1 MYTETFQIP
10 PAVNQIWKRCYTLFF
25 PCNAPKQKRTNKTHY
40 KITSLYLYTFS
51 HDVNSVMLV
60 SKYHYDSP
68 AWPSRMLLKRGTGSG
83 ERGAGNG
90 ERGTEV
96 WERVVSGNLHKNP
109 KWRSKKR
116 ERERRRQRK
125 EFVPWL
131 KSGGDEIANQTHIL
145 RLRFEQ
151 VVCFFDI
158 QPVSFTI
165 W

>member
-1 MYTETFQIP
+1 MFILKELHTCDVFSATGMAQLMY
-10 PAVNQIWKRCYTLFF
+10 
-25 PCNAPKQKRTNKTHY
+25 
-40 KITSLYLYTFS
+40 
-51 HDVNSVMLV
+51 
-60 SKYHYDSP
+60 
-68 AWPSRMLLKRGTGSG
+68 RMLLKGGTGSG
-83 ERGAGNG
+83 ERGAGSGERGAGSG

-145 RLRFEQ
+145 RLRFEHFTFTFRYST
-151 VVCFFDI
+151 CFI
-158 QPVSFTI
+158 YNMIKS
-165 W
+165 

>member
-1 MYTETFQIP
+1 
-10 PAVNQIWKRCYTLFF
+10 
-25 PCNAPKQKRTNKTHY
+25 
-40 KITSLYLYTFS
+40 
-51 HDVNSVMLV
+51 
-60 SKYHYDSP
+60 
-68 AWPSRMLLKRGTGSG
+68 MLLANNQNGNLKERDVTKTGSG

-90 ERGTEV
+90 SQGTSCQ
-96 WERVVSGNLHKNP
+96 RKP
-109 KWRSKKR
+109 PQKWRRSKKR

-165 W
+165 

>member
-1 MYTETFQIP
+1 MTCP
-10 PAVNQIWKRCYTLFF
+10 NGGV
-25 PCNAPKQKRTNKTHY
+25 
-40 KITSLYLYTFS
+40 
-51 HDVNSVMLV
+51 
-60 SKYHYDSP
+60 KYIVRSP
-68 AWPSRMLLKRGTGSG
+68 IKDRVWRVTGGMLLKRGAGSG
-83 ERGAGNG
+83 KR
-90 ERGTEV
+90 RTEV

-116 ERERRRQRK
+116 ERERRRQRV

-165 W
+165 

>member
-1 MYTETFQIP
+1 
-10 PAVNQIWKRCYTLFF
+10 
-25 PCNAPKQKRTNKTHY
+25 
-40 KITSLYLYTFS
+40 
-51 HDVNSVMLV
+51 MLAAQFRL
-60 SKYHYDSP
+60 SG
-68 AWPSRMLLKRGTGSG
+68 MLLKRGTGNGERGTGNGERGTGNGERGTGNG
-83 ERGAGNG
+83 ERGAGSG

-109 KWRSKKR
+109 KWPSKKR

-131 KSGGDEIANQTHIL
+131 KSGGGEIANQTHIL

-158 QPVSFTI
+158 QPVSFLSFRDTWHTHI
-165 W
+165 PPGLLRLL

>member
-1 MYTETFQIP
+1 MADANQGRLSCGFIFYKFYPLEIYKCTSNEFEFLKLQNILQIGKKKTDLLI
-10 PAVNQIWKRCYTLFF
+10 NCKNYF
-25 PCNAPKQKRTNKTHY
+25 PVR
-40 KITSLYLYTFS
+40 
-51 HDVNSVMLV
+51 DVT
-60 SKYHYDSP
+60 K
-68 AWPSRMLLKRGTGSG
+68 TGS
-83 ERGAGNG
+83 G

-96 WERVVSGNLHKNP
+96 WQRVVSGNLHKNP
-109 KWRSKKR
+109 KWPSKKR

-131 KSGGDEIANQTHIL
+131 KSGGDEIANQTPIL

-165 W
+165 

>member
-1 MYTETFQIP
+1 
-10 PAVNQIWKRCYTLFF
+10 
-25 PCNAPKQKRTNKTHY
+25 
-40 KITSLYLYTFS
+40 
-51 HDVNSVMLV
+51 
-60 SKYHYDSP
+60 
-68 AWPSRMLLKRGTGSG
+68 MLLKRGTGNGERGTGNG
-83 ERGAGNG
+83 ERGAESG

-96 WERVVSGNLHKNP
+96 WERVVSGNLYKNP
-109 KWRSKKR
+109 KWRSKIR

-125 EFVPWL
+125 EFVPRL

-165 W
+165 

>member
-1 MYTETFQIP
+1 MHATVDVIETNVCIYMK
-10 PAVNQIWKRCYTLFF
+10 ALSLRSARRIWMF
-25 PCNAPKQKRTNKTHY
+25 
-40 KITSLYLYTFS
+40 
-51 HDVNSVMLV
+51 
-60 SKYHYDSP
+60 
-68 AWPSRMLLKRGTGSG
+68 LK
-83 ERGAGNG
+83 
-90 ERGTEV
+90 RGTEV

-158 QPVSFTI
+158 QPVSCTI
-165 W
+165 

>member
-1 MYTETFQIP
+1 MFR
-10 PAVNQIWKRCYTLFF
+10 PASLRNRRYFLAFFRRAKAYSAKRARKASQARQGKGLSYLLLFF
-25 PCNAPKQKRTNKTHY
+25 CAFPR
-40 KITSLYLYTFS
+40 
-51 HDVNSVMLV
+51 
-60 SKYHYDSP
+60 
-68 AWPSRMLLKRGTGSG
+68 WMLLKRGTGSG
-83 ERGAGNG
+83 ERGAGSG

-131 KSGGDEIANQTHIL
+131 KSGGDEIGNQTHIL

-165 W
+165 

>member
-1 MYTETFQIP
+1 MNTDVT
-10 PAVNQIWKRCYTLFF
+10 
-25 PCNAPKQKRTNKTHY
+25 KTG
-40 KITSLYLYTFS
+40 
-51 HDVNSVMLV
+51 N
-60 SKYHYDSP
+60 
-68 AWPSRMLLKRGTGSG
+68 G
-83 ERGAGNG
+83 ERGAGSG
-90 ERGTEV
+90 EREAGNAKRGTEV

-151 VVCFFDI
+151 LVCFFDI

-165 W
+165 

>member
-1 MYTETFQIP
+1 MS
-10 PAVNQIWKRCYTLFF
+10 A
-25 PCNAPKQKRTNKTHY
+25 HY
-40 KITSLYLYTFS
+40 LPVKSQNCQERRLQVEHFT
-51 HDVNSVMLV
+51 
-60 SKYHYDSP
+60 
-68 AWPSRMLLKRGTGSG
+68 PSIRMLLKRGAGS
-83 ERGAGNG
+83 G

-145 RLRFEQ
+145 SLRFEQ

-165 W
+165 

>member
-1 MYTETFQIP
+1 MIEIITPLRDVT
-10 PAVNQIWKRCYTLFF
+10 
-25 PCNAPKQKRTNKTHY
+25 KTG
-40 KITSLYLYTFS
+40 
-51 HDVNSVMLV
+51 N
-60 SKYHYDSP
+60 
-68 AWPSRMLLKRGTGSG
+68 G

-131 KSGGDEIANQTHIL
+131 KSDGDEIANQTHIL

-165 W
+165 